1 MAGVCDVIGPH
12 TDTRVPQGILRTR
25 TDLTSADKLQKA
37 ILMATTAAPGAQP
50 CSRASRASGCSMTL
64 ARTPAPEG
72 RSARSRCPT
81 QHLSSPPLRYPCLA
95 HTLTLVEPSG
105 RQPDGHCSSISP
117 HSLIPVVCQ
126 SQSLLKGTCNTATWA
141 SP

>member
-1 MAGVCDVIGPH
+1 MAGVCDVIG
-12 TDTRVPQGILRTR
+12 RILIQEVPQVMLRTS
-25 TDLTSADKLQKA
+25 TDVTSAAKLQKA

-81 QHLSSPPLRYPCLA
+81 QHLSSLLSASLFRSHSHSL
-95 HTLTLVEPSG
+95 EPSG
-105 RQPDGHCSSISP
+105 RQPDGHCSSISSN
-117 HSLIPVVCQ
+117 SLIPVVCQ
-126 SQSLLKGTCNTATWA
+126 SQSLLKGTCKTATWA